1 VLDLVLSRQVVVAF
15 DERIFAE
22 YADVLARPELE
33 LPPQRVETILDFLW
47 RAGERIR
54 VVPLPVRLPDPD
66 DVMFPEAA
74 VSALAGALVTGNVRH
89 YPPDQRH
96 GVRVLT
102 PREYLVAWAEG
113 RG

>member
-89 YPPDQRH
+89 YPQDQRH